1 MEAKIGYVV
10 IKIKM
15 KTVPT
20 FTATIYV
27 GLKYTD
33 NRTTDDFNLIY
44 DHELLRSVCQKY
56 CDETGF
62 CVTYT
67 ETDYIYTKGKEP
79 GAIVGIINYPRFPSD
94 AKTLRE
100 RAITLAKLLQKASN
114 QYKVTIVMPNET
126 VMIEREDL

>member
-1 MEAKIGYVV
+1 
-10 IKIKM
+10 M

-27 GLKYTD
+27 GLKDTD
-33 NRTTDDFNLIY
+33 TSTGCIFGHDVLKQ
-44 DHELLRSVCQKY
+44 VCQKY

-67 ETDYIYTKGKEP
+67 ETEYIYTTGNEP

-100 RAITLAKLLQKASN
+100 RAITLAKLLQKAAN
-114 QYKVTIVMPNET
+114 QYKVTVVMPDET